1 MPKMKSHRG
10 AAKRMKRTGTGKI
23 KRHKAFNRHILTSKG
38 PKRKRSLGRTA
49 IIEGKMA
56 KTLSH
61 MLPK

>member
-10 AAKRMKRTGTGKI
+10 AAKRMKRTGSGKI
-23 KRHKAFNRHILTSKG
+23 MRRKAFNRHILTSKG
-38 PKRKRSLGRTA
+38 PKRKRGLGRPA
-49 IIEGKMA
+49 IIEGTVA